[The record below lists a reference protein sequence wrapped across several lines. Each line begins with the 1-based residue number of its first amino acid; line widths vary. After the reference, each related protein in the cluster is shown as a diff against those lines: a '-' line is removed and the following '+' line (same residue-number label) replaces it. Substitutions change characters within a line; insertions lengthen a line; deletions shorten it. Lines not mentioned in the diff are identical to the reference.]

1 MSDLQQQLADLRA
14 RVARVAKH
22 CDAKYDA
29 VAGVPFSTRNALP
42 QSSEPTWHE
51 EPVEHEIAEHQTAE
65 RAQNAVEAWL
75 GGETIETAHGRH
87 FETEKLY
94 ERHRRHGSAD
104 IGSLSELPED
114 LLTAISGG
122 AAPLAPP
129 SDWAFLDTETTGL
142 AGGSGTCAFLV
153 GIGRITPE
161 GFRVRQFFMRD
172 YCEESSLLDAVTRHL
187 APFRVLITYNGR
199 SFDQPLLETRYRL
212 NRSRTPFG
220 KLEHLDLL
228 HGARRLW
235 KLRYESCRLVDL
247 ETQVL
252 GFERNGDVPGA
263 LIPYLYFEYL
273 RTGRAAR
280 LLPVFHHNA
289 TDILTLACL
298 TGIVPLAFKDP
309 ENLPFQHGAEI
320 AGIARWL
327 REAGDLEQSRRL
339 FRRAVET
346 RLPNSGMPDELM
358 FRTLWDL
365 AAIER
370 KLGADE
376 PAVAIWNDLAAVR
389 NAFRIPALEEL
400 AKHYEHRQKDLGRAL
415 ETTRTALGYLDVS
428 HEDAPALRRREQ
440 RLIKRTETRRP
451 KPRSTVKR
459 RRLL

>member
-14 RVARVAKH
+14 RVARVAKQ
-22 CDAKYDA
+22 CDAKYA
-29 VAGVPFSTRNALP
+29 AEFSTRDATS
-42 QSSEPTWHE
+42 QISRPTWHE
-51 EPVEHEIAEHQTAE
+51 EPVEYDIAECATAE
-65 RAQNAVEAWL
+65 RAQSAVEGWL
-75 GGETIETAHGRH
+75 GGETIQTAHGRH
-87 FETEKLY
+87 FEAEKLY

-104 IGSLSELPED
+104 IGSLADLPED
-114 LLTAISGG
+114 LLTAVSGG
-122 AAPLAPP
+122 SAPLASP
-129 SDWAFLDTETTGL
+129 SEWAFLDTETTGL
-142 AGGSGTCAFLV
+142 SGGSGTCAFLV
-153 GIGRITPE
+153 GIGRITPD

-172 YCEESSLLDAVTRHL
+172 YCEEASLLDAVARHL
-187 APFRVLITYNGR
+187 ARFRVLITYNGR

-212 NRSRTPFG
+212 NRSRPPFG
-220 KLEHLDLL
+220 KLEHVDLL

-252 GFERNGDVPGA
+252 GFERDGDVPGA

-298 TGIVPLAFKDP
+298 TGIVPVAFKDP
-309 ENLPFQHGAEI
+309 ENLPFRHAAEI

-339 FRRAVET
+339 FRRAVAVS
-346 RLPNSGMPDELM
+346 RPDAGMPDDLM

-365 AAIER
+365 AGLER
-370 KLGADE
+370 KLGAE
-376 PAVAIWNDLAAVR
+376 EQAVAIWTDLAAVR
-389 NAFRIPALEEL
+389 NLFRIPALEEL
-400 AKHYEHRQKDLGRAL
+400 AKHYEHRQKDLARAL
-415 ETTRTALGYLDVS
+415 ETTRTALDHGDS
-428 HEDAPALRRREQ
+428 PALRRREQ
-440 RLIKRTETRRP
+440 RLVQRTAARCP
-451 KPRSTVKR
+451 KTRSTAKK

>member
-14 RVARVAKH
+14 RVARVARQ

-29 VAGVPFSTRNALP
+29 VSGVPFSTRTALP

-104 IGSLSELPED
+104 IGSLAELPED

-122 AAPLAPP
+122 AAPLTPP

-172 YCEESSLLDAVTRHL
+172 YCEEASLLDAVTRHL

-212 NRSRTPFG
+212 NRSRPPFG

-298 TGIVPLAFKDP
+298 TGIVPIAFRDAFKDP
-309 ENLPFQHGAEI
+309 GNLPFQHGAEI

-339 FRRAVET
+339 FRRAV
-346 RLPNSGMPDELM
+346 NASMPDELM

-365 AAIER
+365 AALER

-376 PAVAIWNDLAAVR
+376 LAIAIWNDLAAVR

-415 ETTRTALGYLDVS
+415 ETTRTALGYMDVN
-428 HEDAPALRRREQ
+428 HEDSPALRRREQ
-440 RLIKRTETRRP
+440 RLARRIATPRP
-451 KPRSTVKR
+451 KLRSTVKR

>member
-14 RVARVAKH
+14 RVARVAKQ

-29 VAGVPFSTRNALP
+29 GFTSKFSTLDLV
-42 QSSEPTWHE
+42 Q
-51 EPVEHEIAEHQTAE
+51 QTRAAE
-65 RAQNAVEAWL
+65 REEDTRSQAAVEEWL
-75 GGETIETAHGRH
+75 GGEVIETAHGRH

-104 IGSLSELPED
+104 IGSLADLPED

-122 AAPLAPP
+122 AAPLTPP

-172 YCEESSLLDAVTRHL
+172 YCEEASLLDAVARHL

-212 NRSRTPFG
+212 NRSRPPFG
-220 KLEHLDLL
+220 QLEHLDLL
-228 HGARRLW
+228 YGARRLW

-252 GFERNGDVPGA
+252 GFEREGDVPGA

-273 RTGRAAR
+273 RTGHAAR
-280 LLPVFHHNA
+280 MLGVFHHNA

-309 ENLPFQHGAEI
+309 ENLPFRHGAEM

-327 REAGDLEQSRRL
+327 REAGDLEQARGL
-339 FRRAVET
+339 FRRAIQA
-346 RLPNSGMPDELM
+346 GMPDELI

-365 AAIER
+365 AALER

-376 PAVAIWNDLAAVR
+376 QAVAMWTDLAGVR
-389 NAFRIPALEEL
+389 NPFRIPALEEL

-415 ETTRTALGYLDVS
+415 ETTRAALD
-428 HEDAPALRRREQ
+428 HEESPALRRREE
-440 RLIKRTETRRP
+440 RLIRRTQTSRSAKRARGP
-451 KPRSTVKR
+451 STVKR
-459 RRLL
+459 SRLL

>member
-14 RVARVAKH
+14 RVARAAKQ
-22 CDAKYDA
+22 CDAKYD
-29 VAGVPFSTRNALP
+29 VASASRFSTPHAL
-42 QSSEPTWHE
+42 SEISQPTWQE
-51 EPVEHEIAEHQTAE
+51 EPVEHEITEQQTAE
-65 RAQNAVEAWL
+65 RAQTAVEGWL
-75 GGETIETAHGRH
+75 GGETIETAHGSH

-104 IGSLSELPED
+104 IGSLAELPED

-122 AAPLAPP
+122 AAPLTPP

-172 YCEESSLLDAVTRHL
+172 YCEEASLLDAVARHL
-187 APFRVLITYNGR
+187 EPFRVLITYNGR

-212 NRSRTPFG
+212 NRSRPPFG

-228 HGARRLW
+228 YGARRLW

-247 ETQVL
+247 ESQVL

-309 ENLPFQHGAEI
+309 GNLPFRHGAEI

-327 REAGDLEQSRRL
+327 REAGDLEQARAL
-339 FRRAVET
+339 FRRAIHA
-346 RLPNSGMPDELM
+346 GMPDELM
-358 FRTLWDL
+358 FRTLWDV

-376 PAVAIWNDLAAVR
+376 EAVTIWNDLAAVR

-400 AKHYEHRQKDLGRAL
+400 AKHYEHRQKDLARAL
-415 ETTRTALGYLDVS
+415 ETTRAALD
-428 HEDAPALRRREQ
+428 HEETPALRRREQ
-440 RLIKRTETRRP
+440 RLARRMATRP
-451 KPRSTVKR
+451 KTGGRKARSTVKR